1 LKRDC
6 KFWRAS
12 QVKDV
17 TYNWQQMAVRFVDLA
32 AGDPYNWGKGENKMN
47 TQTNQS
53 TLRHI
58 LNANAMFSAT
68 SGIFFILASKPLAEF
83 LGTMPLVMYMLAVT
97 MFGYAALIAFNTYRP
112 TISREFTLF
121 TVMGD
126 SAWVLLSILL
136 LVMPWFTFTSDAK
149 WAIGIT
155 AICVDIFATLQFLEW
170 RKMR

>member
-1 LKRDC
+1 
-6 KFWRAS
+6 
-12 QVKDV
+12 
-17 TYNWQQMAVRFVDLA
+17 
-32 AGDPYNWGKGENKMN
+32 MN
-47 TQTNQS
+47 PQTDQS
-53 TLRHI
+53 NLRHI

-68 SGIFFILASKPLAEF
+68 SGLIFFLTARPLAGF
-83 LGTMPLVMYMLAVT
+83 FGTTPLVMYSLAIV

-112 TISREFTLF
+112 SIRREFTLF
-121 TVMGD
+121 TVIGD

-136 LVMPWFTFTSDAK
+136 LLVPGFHLAPDAK